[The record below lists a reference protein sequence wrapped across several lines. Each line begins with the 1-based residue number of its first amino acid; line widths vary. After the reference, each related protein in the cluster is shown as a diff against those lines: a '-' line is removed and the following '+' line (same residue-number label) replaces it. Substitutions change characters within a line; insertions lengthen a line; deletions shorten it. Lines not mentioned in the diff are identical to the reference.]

1 MAARRP
7 APLGSD
13 WLLPAI
19 FAQHRT
25 SVQITHKGSSEIV
38 LFIEAEHRY
47 YFKKSKLKKEKT
59 LKEQVI
65 YSFYVT
71 LDT

>member
-13 WLLPAI
+13 WLSPAI
-19 FAQHRT
+19 FALHRT

-38 LFIEAEHRY
+38 LLIEAEHRY
-47 YFKKSKLKKEKT
+47 YFKKSKLKKN